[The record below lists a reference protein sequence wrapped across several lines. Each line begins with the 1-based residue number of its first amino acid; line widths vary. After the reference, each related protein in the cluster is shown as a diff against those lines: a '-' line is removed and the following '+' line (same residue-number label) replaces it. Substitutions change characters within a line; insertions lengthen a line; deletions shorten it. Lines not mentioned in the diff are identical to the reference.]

1 MNKAPDPRPKKQ
13 GVSRN
18 LGARNL
24 GLGARLGA
32 WLDHH
37 SESRRDALRR
47 LFRRP
52 VGQLLSMLVIGLS
65 LTLPITML
73 LTLDAA
79 RTGLAGW
86 SNELGLVQIFLK
98 QEASGQA
105 QRLLTELQADSRLRD
120 VRLIPAEEG
129 LKQLATLHQFDGL
142 LAEMK
147 SNPLP
152 VVIEVYPYDSAL
164 LEALRGELAARS
176 EVASARI
183 DAQAVERLH
192 GLIDAG
198 ERLLALFLLILTPTL
213 AITVSNTIRLE
224 LEHRVNE
231 IRLLQLVGATP
242 AFIRRPLLYAGGILG
257 LGGTL
262 MGLGMT
268 AVAVGVLLDALARVG
283 WSFSFPSTP
292 PLLLFV
298 VIPAGFILGLMA
310 AWLASLLQMRHIR
323 PV

>member
-1 MNKAPDPRPKKQ
+1 MSKTNSTRPRTQ
-13 GVSRN
+13 GSP
-18 LGARNL
+18 RNL
-24 GLGARLGA
+24 GLSARLGA

-37 SESRRDALRR
+37 RESRRDALRR

-73 LTLDAA
+73 LTLHAA
-79 RTGLAGW
+79 RTGLVGW

-98 QEASGQA
+98 QEASEQA
-105 QRLLTELQADSRLRD
+105 PHLFAELQADPRLRE
-120 VRLIPAEEG
+120 VRLISAEDG
-129 LKQLATLHQFDGL
+129 LKQLAALHQFDGL

-152 VVIEVYPYDSAL
+152 IVIEVYPHDPSR

-183 DAQAVERLH
+183 AAQAVERLH

-198 ERLLALFLLILTPTL
+198 ERLLALFLLILAPTL
-213 AITVSNTIRLE
+213 AITISNTIRLE
-224 LEHRVNE
+224 LEHRANE
-231 IRLLQLVGATP
+231 IRLLQLVGATS

-257 LGGTL
+257 LGGSL

-268 AVAVGVLLDALARVG
+268 AVAVEALMDALARVG
-283 WSFSFPSTP
+283 WSFPLTSTP
-292 PLLLFV
+292 PLLLFA
-298 VIPAGFILGLMA
+298 VIPAGFILGVVA
-310 AWLASLLQMRHIR
+310 AWLASVLQMRHIR
-323 PV
+323 PA